1 MKSRHTLAGA
11 ALRGVLPFLLTIAL
25 ALPARGEEVPSRSL
39 DDVLAA
45 TIETNEAM
53 GIAGEDVLQAES
65 QKKRYLM
72 SLTPDI
78 SLSAYRRRVGNFAD
92 SDGEGGGG
100 GGGGNFLPEGTRY
113 GYNLSLTQPLFT
125 GGRALAAYRGAGDQE
140 NALIIQEELTRRDL
154 LVAATEAYYG
164 VLATME
170 TVRISE
176 QAVVRAKRHLE
187 LADKR
192 LELGEGLM
200 TDKLRAE
207 VNLADV
213 TGDVTRFRNFLAD
226 ARVRVHRIS
235 GRPLAK
241 SPAGVVPLEEVT
253 GAVDDLIAEALETR
267 LEREQ
272 DRLSIDAAAEDVKEK
287 KGRFF
292 PIIFFNANYYGDGEK
307 IEEQEDGWDAGVFLE
322 FPLYQSASRHY
333 LLKESKSAL
342 RQAQLRKDARTKDIA
357 LEVSELYNALEAS
370 GTRVTTLRKQVEL
383 ARENVRLAE
392 KRFGVGLADSLE
404 TVDAQTALLDAEVKL
419 TAEVLT
425 YEVAKLRLYRAL
437 GREIF
442 PQITLSSARK
452 TRSR

>member
-1 MKSRHTLAGA
+1 MKSRNTLVGA
-11 ALRGVLPFLLTIAL
+11 ALRGALPLLLTL
-25 ALPARGEEVPSRSL
+25 SLSLPAGGEEPPSRSL
-39 DDVLAA
+39 DEVLAS
-45 TIETNEAM
+45 TMETNEAM
-53 GIAGEDVLQAES
+53 GIAVEDVLQAES

-78 SLSAYRRRVGNFAD
+78 SLSAYRRRIGSTAESEGEREGSGPNF
-92 SDGEGGGG
+92 
-100 GGGGNFLPEGTRY
+100 FPEGTRY
-113 GYNLSLTQPLFT
+113 GYNLSFTQPLFT

-140 NALIIQEELTRRDL
+140 SSLVLQEELTRRDL

-176 QAVVRAKRHLE
+176 QAVVRAERHLE

-226 ARVRVHRIS
+226 ARDAVHRIS

-241 SPAGVVPLEEVT
+241 DPAGAVRLEEIT
-253 GAVDDLIAEALETR
+253 GTVDSLIAEALKTR

-272 DRLSIDAAAEDVKEK
+272 DQLGIQAAEEDVKEK

-292 PIIFFNANYYGDGEK
+292 PIIYFNANYYGSGER
-307 IEEQEDGWDAGVFLE
+307 IEEQDDGWDAGVFLE
-322 FPLYQSASRHY
+322 FPLYQSASRHF
-333 LLKESKSAL
+333 LLKESKSSL
-342 RQAQLRKDARTKDIA
+342 RQAQLRENARAKDIA
-357 LEVSELYNALEAS
+357 LEVSRLYNALEAS

-383 ARENVRLAE
+383 AGENVRLAE
-392 KRFGVGLADSLE
+392 KRFSVGLADSLE

-425 YEVAKLRLYRAL
+425 FEVAKLRLYLAL

-442 PQITLSSARK
+442 PQITLSSARR

>member
-11 ALRGVLPFLLTIAL
+11 ALRGVLPLLLTL
-25 ALPARGEEVPSRSL
+25 ALVLPAGGEEGPSRGL
-39 DDVLAA
+39 DDVLAS
-45 TIETNEAM
+45 TLETNEAM
-53 GIAGEDVLQAES
+53 DIVAEDVLQAES

-72 SLTPDI
+72 SLTPDLT
-78 SLSAYRRRVGNFAD
+78 LSAYRRRLG
-92 SDGEGGGG
+92 SSSGTIGDGEGAGA
-100 GGGGNFLPEGTRY
+100 NFFPEGTRY
-113 GYNLSLTQPLFT
+113 GYTLSLTQPLFT

-140 NALIIQEELTRRDL
+140 SALVIQEELTRRDL

-176 QAVVRAKRHLE
+176 QAVVRAERHLE

-226 ARVRVHRIS
+226 ARDRVHRIS
-235 GRPLAK
+235 GRSLAQ
-241 SPAGVVPLEEVT
+241 SPAGVVPLEEIT
-253 GAVDDLIAEALETR
+253 GTVDSLIAEALKTR

-292 PIIFFNANYYGDGEK
+292 PIIYFNANYFGSGVK

-322 FPLYQSASRHY
+322 LPIYKSASRHY
-333 LLKESKSAL
+333 LLKESKSAF
-342 RQAQLRKDARTKDIA
+342 RQAQLRDDARAKDIA
-357 LEVSELYNALEAS
+357 LEVSRLYNAVEAS

-425 YEVAKLRLYRAL
+425 FEVAKLRLYRAL

-442 PQITLSSARK
+442 PQITLSSVRK